1 MRLKITHALLAFGP
15 FGILVV
21 ALLDSL
27 VVPLPA
33 GVDVL
38 VLTIAVNEPQRA
50 WFAALMAV
58 IGSTAGN
65 LALFQAA
72 RHGTRWLTKDVT
84 PSPRALKFHRWFE
97 RYGLLTVFVPC
108 VTPVIPFPLKV
119 FVVSAGALRT
129 SFGKFFLVVLVARSL
144 RYFGEAW
151 LGLNLGPH
159 AEAFLRQNAWTML
172 AISLTMAV
180 IFFVAIHWSGRLR
193 EK

>member
-1 MRLKITHALLAFGP
+1 LAFGP

-21 ALLDSL
+21 ALLDSTAI
-27 VVPLPA
+27 PLPA

-38 VLTIAVNEPQRA
+38 MLAIAVKDPQRA
-50 WFAALMAV
+50 WFAAVMAV

-65 LALFQAA
+65 VALFQAA

-84 PSPRALKFHRWFE
+84 PSPRTQKFHRWFE
-97 RYGLLTVFVPC
+97 QYGLLTVFVPC

-129 SFGKFFLVVLVARSL
+129 PFGQFLLVVLVARSI

-151 LGLNLGPH
+151 LGLSLGPH
-159 AEAFLRQNAWTML
+159 AEEFLRHNAWTL
-172 AISLTMAV
+172 LGISLAMA
-180 IFFVAIHWSGRLR
+180 IAFFVAIHWSRR
-193 EK
+193 RKK

>member
-1 MRLKITHALLAFGP
+1 LHKFTDALIAFGP

-27 VVPLPA
+27 AIPLPA

-38 VLTIAVNEPQRA
+38 VLAIAVKDPQRA
-50 WFAALMAV
+50 WLAALMAV
-58 IGSTAGN
+58 VGSAAGN

-72 RHGTRWLTKDVT
+72 RHGTRMLTKDVT
-84 PSPRALKFHRWFE
+84 PSPRTKKFHDWFA

-129 SFGKFFLVVLVARSL
+129 PFGKFVAVVLLARSL

-159 AEAFLRQNAWTML
+159 AEEFLRHNAWTML
-172 AISLTMAV
+172 AISLTAAV
-180 IFFVAIHWSGRLR
+180 IFFAAIHWHGQRKASQ
-193 EK
+193 

>member
-1 MRLKITHALLAFGP
+1 LRLKITHALLAFGP

-27 VVPLPA
+27 VIPLPA

-129 SFGKFFLVVLVARSL
+129 SFGKFLLVVLVARSI

-159 AEAFLRQNAWTML
+159 AEEFLRHNAWTML
-172 AISLTMAV
+172 AISLTVAI
-180 IFFVAIHWSGRLR
+180 IFFVAIHWSGRRR